1 MAAVDR
7 QQTFETW
14 KVDVD
19 VAAIVADAADSLDEE
34 VAEAAAMEADRC
46 TSTVMT

>member
-14 KVDVD
+14 KVDVDVD

-34 VAEAAAMEADRC
+34 VAEAAAMEAD
-46 TSTVMT
+46 VPQL